1 LKRGFPL
8 TFKRGGNIL
17 ISDSSFFETQ
27 TRRKIMELAI
37 ALVLGAFVGGLI
49 EKVCFPWRPGWVGAA
64 IGVAAM
70 LFFKFSPVF

>member
-1 LKRGFPL
+1 
-8 TFKRGGNIL
+8 
-17 ISDSSFFETQ
+17 
-27 TRRKIMELAI
+27 MELAI